1 MTKASPIAKAIKYA
15 LLAGVSTSMLS
26 MPVFAEEVGAEKE
39 VERISVTGSRLKKA
53 EFSNASPI
61 HVITAEDAMK
71 AGVRTVADLLQNT
84 SMANGQQFDGSYN
97 SNSGGSNASEAPPSG
112 GVGSSNVGLRGL
124 GPERTLILING
135 RRLGSSGVRG
145 APSQPDLSLIPVNM
159 VQRIEVITEGASSIY
174 GADAVAGVI
183 NIILKE
189 SFDGFEV
196 SANISD
202 TQHGGGATKD
212 FSFITGFEG
221 KKSKF
226 TLSASYYERDR
237 IAVKDRT
244 DCIRKIFE
252 DDNGKRTSVCS
263 SRFWDNSILDITG
276 YNADDPNAPV
286 MTYPHPSGIG
296 FFTTPG
302 SSDVGIPGFSS
313 AFGLPI
319 PNDPNIDI
327 TSSDQF
333 NRRIYSPAHSDAVD
347 RMEADLIQPVTRFT
361 LAVNGSYSPDFFGGD
376 EEIFYE
382 GYYFHRNLTSLAST
396 EQIYPTIAAN
406 IPHED
411 ANGNLVTNPD
421 GSLNL
426 VDNPLNPFPD
436 YDVSHI
442 MTLEDLPQKREVELN
457 HFRFVTG
464 LRGDFTSDW
473 LSNKGWS
480 YEVFVSYDRGVG
492 DQTQPVMNE
501 TNLALSLGTLRL
513 DNAGNPICGIN
524 APAGIGFITANE
536 CVPVDFFAESIFN
549 GGSYG
554 GGTFA
559 TQAEKDFLIGTRIN
573 TTTVQQSML
582 SGFVTGDVF
591 DFEKGAAATVAMG
604 LEYRKDRIDSAGDM
618 LGSTGLVAA
627 ENPLTEGA
635 TVGSRDVSDVF
646 AEISLPIAVDQNW
659 ANLFEVEAALRYT
672 DESNFGS
679 ELTNRARVTYK
690 PSETL
695 LFSTSYGTSFRA
707 PNLREQF
714 LANQFGGVSGSADP
728 CMVSESLTTNSQ
740 YDPSKENR
748 SQTILDNCSAQG
760 ADFTQIGLSGVP
772 SIPTSSSGNAKD
784 LKPET
789 SENFTATF
797 KWTPVFEGD
806 YEFNFGVTYFSLVVE
821 DTIRTISAATI
832 LKRCFDSPNMESSF
846 CPRISRNSG
855 NAPVINFPNL
865 IDTSFI
871 NIGEETSKGVDV
883 NTRFVTNFDNV
894 RMTWDNQYTL
904 QTEREVTIFKGES
917 SEDLL
922 EDFGTPE
929 HRLVSTLN
937 FSMDEW
943 NWMIMANYMSGTQSA
958 DDVRDTAK
966 CDVFIK
972 NEDLVGKP
980 QTVPVCS
987 ADSAVYVNT
996 SVTYTGDDFLV
1007 TAGMKN
1013 VFDKAPELVDL
1024 TAGSNRGNMVTSSGY
1039 DLYGRSFFLNASYRF

>member
-1 MTKASPIAKAIKYA
+1 MIKASPIAKAIKYA
-15 LLAGVSTSMLS
+15 LLAGVSSSMLS
-26 MPVFAEEVGAEKE
+26 MPVFAEEAAAEKE

-61 HVITAEDAMK
+61 HVISAEDAMK
-71 AGVRTVADLLQNT
+71 AGVRTVAELLQNT

-159 VQRIEVITEGASSIY
+159 VERIEVITEGASSIY

-196 SANISD
+196 SANISA
-202 TQHGGGATKD
+202 TEHGGGATKD
-212 FSFITGFEG
+212 FSFITGFESE
-221 KKSKF
+221 KSKF

-244 DCIRKIFE
+244 DCIQKIFE
-252 DDNGKRTSVCS
+252 DDSGKRTSVCS

-276 YNADDPNAPV
+276 YDADDPNAPP

-313 AFGLPI
+313 AFGLPT
-319 PNDPNIDI
+319 PGDPNIDI

-333 NRRIYSPAHSDAVD
+333 NRRIYSDDHSDARD
-347 RMEADLIQPVTRFT
+347 RMQADLIQPVTRFT
-361 LAVNGSYSPDFFGGD
+361 VAANGSYAPNFWGGE

-382 GYYFHRNLTSLAST
+382 AYYFHRHLTSLAST

-411 ANGNLVTNPD
+411 ENGNLVTNPD

-426 VDNPLNPFPD
+426 VDNPMNPFPD

-464 LRGDFTSDW
+464 LRGDFTQDW
-473 LSNKGWS
+473 LSNQGWT
-480 YEVFVSYDRGVG
+480 YEMFVSYDRGVG

-501 TNLALSLGTLRL
+501 SNLALATGTLRL
-513 DNAGNPICGIN
+513 DNSGNPICGIS
-524 APAGIGFITANE
+524 APAGIGFISPNE
-536 CVPVDFFAESIFN
+536 CVPINFFAESIFN
-549 GGSYG
+549 GGKYG

-573 TTTVQQSML
+573 TTTVEQSMF
-582 SGFVTGDVF
+582 SGFVTGDLFEF
-591 DFEKGAAATVAMG
+591 DNGGVSTVAMG
-604 LEYRKDRIDSAGDM
+604 VEYRKDTIDSAGDM

-635 TVGSRDVSDVF
+635 TKGSRDVSDIF
-646 AEISLPIAVDQNW
+646 AEISLPIAVDQDW

-672 DESNFGS
+672 DESNFGG

-690 PSETL
+690 PTESL
-695 LFSTSYGTSFRA
+695 LFSASYGTSFRA

-728 CMVSESLTTNSQ
+728 CMVSESLTTDSQ
-740 YDPSKENR
+740 YDPAKENR
-748 SQTILDNCSAQG
+748 SDTILANCLAQG
-760 ADFTQIGLSGVP
+760 ADYTQIGLSGVP
-772 SIPTSSSGNAKD
+772 SIPTSASGNAAD

-789 SENFTATF
+789 SENITGSF
-797 KWTPVFEGD
+797 KWTPEFEGD
-806 YEFNFGVTYFSLVVE
+806 YEFNLGVTYFSLVVE
-821 DTIRTISAATI
+821 DTIRSISAATI
-832 LKRCFDSPNMESSF
+832 LKRCFDSPNMESPF

-865 IDTSFI
+865 VDTSFI

-883 NTRFVTNFDNV
+883 NTHFVTNFGNIM
-894 RMTWDNQYTL
+894 MTWDNQYTL
-904 QTEREVTIFKGES
+904 QTEREVTIFKGETP
-917 SEDLL
+917 EDLL

-929 HRLVSTLN
+929 HRLVSSVN
-937 FSMDEW
+937 FTMDEW
-943 NWMIMANYMSGTQSA
+943 NWMIMANYMSGTHSA
-958 DDVRDTAK
+958 DDIRDTAK
-966 CDVFIK
+966 CDEYIK

-987 ADSAVYVNT
+987 ADSAVYFNT
-996 SVTYTGDDFLV
+996 SLTYNGDDFLV

-1013 VFDKAPELVDL
+1013 IFDKAPELVDL

-1039 DLYGRSFFLNASYRF
+1039 DLYGRSFFLNATYRF

>member
-1 MTKASPIAKAIKYA
+1 MIKTSPIARAIQYA
-15 LLAGVSTSMLS
+15 LLAGVSSSMLS
-26 MPVFAEEVGAEKE
+26 MPVYAEEVGVEKE

-189 SFDGFEV
+189 SYDGFEV

-202 TQHGGGATKD
+202 TEHGGGATKD

-221 KKSKF
+221 DKSKF

-244 DCIRKIFE
+244 SCIRKIFE
-252 DDNGKRTSVCS
+252 DDTGKRTSVCS

-276 YNADDPNAPV
+276 YNADDPNAPP

-302 SSDVGIPGFSS
+302 SSDIGILGFSS

-319 PNDPNIDI
+319 PNDPNVDI

-361 LAVNGSYSPDFFGGD
+361 VAANGSYSPNFFGGD

-382 GYYFHRNLTSLAST
+382 AYYFHRNLTSLAST

-464 LRGDFTSDW
+464 FRGDFTSDW
-473 LSNKGWS
+473 LANKGWT
-480 YEVFVSYDRGVG
+480 YEVFASYDRGVG

-501 TNLALSLGTLRL
+501 TNLALTLGTLRL
-513 DNAGNPICGIN
+513 DNTGNPICGIS
-524 APAGIGFITANE
+524 APAGIGFITTNE

-559 TQAEKDFLIGTRIN
+559 TQAERDFLIGTRIN
-573 TTTVQQSML
+573 TTTVEQSMF
-582 SGFVTGDVF
+582 SGFVTGDL
-591 DFEKGAAATVAMG
+591 FEFERGGATTVAMG
-604 LEYRKDRIDSAGDM
+604 LEFRKDSIDSAGDM

-635 TVGSRDVSDVF
+635 TIGSRDVSDVF
-646 AEISLPIAVDQNW
+646 AEISLPIAVDQSW
-659 ANLFEVEAALRYT
+659 ANLFEVEA
-672 DESNFGS
+672 
-679 ELTNRARVTYK
+679 
-690 PSETL
+690 
-695 LFSTSYGTSFRA
+695 
-707 PNLREQF
+707 
-714 LANQFGGVSGSADP
+714 
-728 CMVSESLTTNSQ
+728 
-740 YDPSKENR
+740 
-748 SQTILDNCSAQG
+748 
-760 ADFTQIGLSGVP
+760 
-772 SIPTSSSGNAKD
+772 
-784 LKPET
+784 
-789 SENFTATF
+789 
-797 KWTPVFEGD
+797 
-806 YEFNFGVTYFSLVVE
+806 
-821 DTIRTISAATI
+821 
-832 LKRCFDSPNMESSF
+832 
-846 CPRISRNSG
+846 
-855 NAPVINFPNL
+855 
-865 IDTSFI
+865 
-871 NIGEETSKGVDV
+871 
-883 NTRFVTNFDNV
+883 
-894 RMTWDNQYTL
+894 
-904 QTEREVTIFKGES
+904 
-917 SEDLL
+917 
-922 EDFGTPE
+922 
-929 HRLVSTLN
+929 
-937 FSMDEW
+937 
-943 NWMIMANYMSGTQSA
+943 
-958 DDVRDTAK
+958 
-966 CDVFIK
+966 
-972 NEDLVGKP
+972 
-980 QTVPVCS
+980 
-987 ADSAVYVNT
+987 
-996 SVTYTGDDFLV
+996 
-1007 TAGMKN
+1007 
-1013 VFDKAPELVDL
+1013 
-1024 TAGSNRGNMVTSSGY
+1024 
-1039 DLYGRSFFLNASYRF
+1039 

>member
-1 MTKASPIAKAIKYA
+1 MIKTSPIARAIQYA
-15 LLAGVSTSMLS
+15 LLAGVSSSMLS
-26 MPVFAEEVGAEKE
+26 MPVYAEDVGAEKE

-189 SFDGFEV
+189 SYDGFEV

-202 TQHGGGATKD
+202 TEHGGGATKD

-221 KKSKF
+221 DKSKF

-244 DCIRKIFE
+244 SCIRKIFE
-252 DDNGKRTSVCS
+252 DDTGKRTSVCS

-276 YNADDPNAPV
+276 YNADDPNAPP

-302 SSDVGIPGFSS
+302 SSDIGIPGFSS

-319 PNDPNIDI
+319 PNDPNVDI

-361 LAVNGSYSPDFFGGD
+361 VAANGSYSPNFFGGD

-382 GYYFHRNLTSLAST
+382 AYYFHRNLTSLAST

-464 LRGDFTSDW
+464 FRGDFTSDW
-473 LSNKGWS
+473 LANKGWT
-480 YEVFVSYDRGVG
+480 YEVFASYDRGVG

-501 TNLALSLGTLRL
+501 TNLALTLGTLRL
-513 DNAGNPICGIN
+513 DNTGNPICGIS

-573 TTTVQQSML
+573 TTTVEQSMF
-582 SGFVTGDVF
+582 SGFVTGDL
-591 DFEKGAAATVAMG
+591 FEFERGGAATVAMG
-604 LEYRKDRIDSAGDM
+604 LEFRKDSIDSAGDM

-635 TVGSRDVSDVF
+635 TIGSRDVSDVF
-646 AEISLPIAVDQNW
+646 AEISLPIAVDQSW

-679 ELTNRARVTYK
+679 ELTQRARVTYK
-690 PSETL
+690 PSEAL

-740 YDPSKENR
+740 YDPAKENR
-748 SQTILDNCSAQG
+748 SQTILDNCDAQG
-760 ADFTQIGLSGVP
+760 ADYTQIGLSGVP
-772 SIPTSSSGNAKD
+772 SIPTSSSGNAQD

-789 SENFTATF
+789 SENITATF

-832 LKRCFDSPNMESSF
+832 LKRCFDSPNMASPF
-846 CPRISRNSG
+846 CSRISRNSG
-855 NAPVINFPNL
+855 NAAVINFPNL

-883 NTRFVTNFDNV
+883 NTRFVTNFGQV

-929 HRLVSTLN
+929 HRLVSSLN

-943 NWMIMANYMSGTQSA
+943 NWMIMANYMSGTHSA
-958 DDVRDTAK
+958 DDVSDTAK
-966 CDVFIK
+966 CDEYIK
-972 NEDLVGKP
+972 NEDLAGKP

-987 ADSAVYVNT
+987 ADSAVYINT
-996 SVTYTGDDFLV
+996 SLTYKGEDFLV
-1007 TAGMKN
+1007 TAGIKN

-1039 DLYGRSFFLNASYRF
+1039 DLYGRGFFLNASYRF

>member
-1 MTKASPIAKAIKYA
+1 MINASPIAKAIKYA
-15 LLAGVSTSMLS
+15 LLASVSTSMLA
-26 MPVFAEEVGAEKE
+26 MPVFAEEAAAEE
-39 VERISVTGSRLKKA
+39 AVERISVTGSRLKKA
-53 EFSNASPI
+53 EFSNAAPI
-61 HVITAEDAMK
+61 HVINADDAMK

-124 GPERTLILING
+124 GPERTLILINS

-159 VQRIEVITEGASSIY
+159 VERIEVITEGASSIY

-196 SANISD
+196 SANVSD
-202 TQHGGGATKD
+202 TENGGGATKD

-221 KKSKF
+221 EKAKF

-252 DDNGKRTSVCS
+252 DDTGKQTSVCS
-263 SRFWDNSILDITG
+263 SRFWDNSILDITD
-276 YNADDPNAPV
+276 YDDPNNPL
-286 MTYPHPSGIG
+286 TYPHPSGIG

-302 SSDVGIPGFSS
+302 STDIGIMGFSS

-319 PNDPNIDI
+319 PLDPNIDI

-333 NRRIYSPAHSDAVD
+333 NRRIYSPDHSDARD
-347 RMEADLIQPVTRFT
+347 RMQADLIQPVTRFT
-361 LAVNGSYSPDFFGGD
+361 IAANGSYSPNFWGGE

-382 GYYFHRNLTSLAST
+382 AYYFHRHLTSLAST

-411 ANGNLVTNPD
+411 ENGNLVTNPD
-421 GSLNL
+421 GSLHL
-426 VDNPLNPFPD
+426 VDNPMNPFPD

-464 LRGDFTSDW
+464 LRGDFTQEW
-473 LSNKGWS
+473 LADQGWT
-480 YEVFVSYDRGVG
+480 YELFASYDRGVG
-492 DQTQPVMNE
+492 DQSQPIMNE
-501 TNLALSLGTLRL
+501 SNLALATGTLRL
-513 DNAGNPICGIN
+513 DFSGTPICGVN
-524 APAGIGFITANE
+524 APAGIGFISANE
-536 CVPVDFFAESIFN
+536 CVPINFFAESIFN
-549 GGSYG
+549 GGEYG

-573 TTTVQQSML
+573 TTTVEQAMF
-582 SGFVTGDVF
+582 SGFVTGDLFEF
-591 DFEKGAAATVAMG
+591 DNGGVSTVAMG
-604 LEYRKDRIDSAGDM
+604 MEYRKDTIDSAGDM

-635 TVGSRDVSDVF
+635 TKGSRNVTDVF
-646 AEISLPIAVDQNW
+646 AEISLPIAIDQGW
-659 ANLFEVEAALRYT
+659 ASLFEVEAAFRYT

-690 PSETL
+690 PTDSL

-714 LANQFGGVSGSADP
+714 LANQFGGISGSADP

-748 SQTILDNCSAQG
+748 SDTILANCTAQG
-760 ADFTQIGLSGVP
+760 ADYTQIGLSGVP
-772 SIPTSSSGNAKD
+772 SIPTSASGNAEE

-789 SENFTATF
+789 SENITATF
-797 KWTPVFEGD
+797 KWTPEFESD
-806 YEFNFGVTYFSLVVE
+806 YEFSFGVTYFSLVVE
-821 DTIRTISAATI
+821 DTIRSISAATI
-832 LKRCFDSPNMESSF
+832 LKRCFDSPNMESPF

-855 NAPVINFPNL
+855 NAAVINFPNL
-865 IDTSFI
+865 VDTSFI

-883 NTRFVTNFDNV
+883 NTHFVTNFGNIT
-894 RMTWDNQYTL
+894 MTWDNQYTL
-904 QTEREVTIFKGES
+904 QTERDVTIFKGETP
-917 SEDLL
+917 EDLL

-929 HRLVSTLN
+929 HRLVSSVN
-937 FSMDEW
+937 FTMEEW
-943 NWMIMANYMSGTQSA
+943 NWMIMANYLSGTHAA
-958 DDVRDTAK
+958 DDIRDTAK
-966 CDVFIK
+966 CDEYIK

-980 QTVPVCS
+980 LTVPVCA
-987 ADSAVYVNT
+987 ADSAVYFNT
-996 SVTYTGDDFLV
+996 SLTYNGDDFLV
-1007 TAGMKN
+1007 TAGLKN
-1013 VFDKAPELVDL
+1013 IFDKAPELVDL

-1039 DLYGRSFFLNASYRF
+1039 DLYGRSFFINATYRF